1 MLKLFELR
9 EKILSDFWCE
19 EQSNICRFLGIKE
32 RCELYMVNMRKKQV
46 FNEQQQG

>member
-19 EQSNICRFLGIKE
+19 EQSNIYRFLDVKE
-32 RCELYMVNMRKKQV
+32 RCELYIYGKYEEETGVQ
-46 FNEQQQG
+46 